1 VKEVVQTPFIRI
13 NNMRTLSI
21 WKLRSSLFAVTLVAT
36 SWTPAS
42 HAQDLEMS
50 LEVNVPFAFEN
61 GTQHFAA
68 GLYTIRMEEPHILV
82 IRSRS
87 QSGLTMTWFDQD
99 LTPSKTTKVVF
110 QRYGDRYF
118 LSEIWLTGDVTHTYI
133 PPSKTEKE
141 LQEVANRTANTGVQ
155 VALLATSH

>member
-1 VKEVVQTPFIRI
+1 
-13 NNMRTLSI
+13 MRSPSI
-21 WKLRSSLFAVTLVAT
+21 WKLRSSLFAVILVAT
-36 SWTPAS
+36 SWSPAS
-42 HAQDLEMS
+42 RAQAVGMS
-50 LEVNVPFAFEN
+50 LEVNVPFAFDN

-68 GLYTIRMEEPHILV
+68 GPYTIRMEEPHVLLIQG
-82 IRSRS
+82 SS

-118 LSEIWLTGDVTHTYI
+118 LSEIWVTGDATHTYV
-133 PPSKTEKE
+133 PPSKREKQLE
-141 LQEVANRTANTGVQ
+141 EAANRTADTGVQ